1 MRIKRARMNKI
12 KQIFL
17 DRYGTLANASKE
29 LGVSRQVIY
38 NWINNGVCLNSCAWV
53 AEELGV
59 HPAKLNYAKIKQIVP
74 ELKPY
79 EEL

>member
-1 MRIKRARMNKI
+1 MRIKKRNINNI
-12 KQIFL
+12 KQMFL
-17 DRYGTLANASKE
+17 DCYGTLTKASRE

-59 HPAKLNYAKIKQIVP
+59 HPAKLNYVKIKQIVP
-74 ELKPY
+74 ELRPY